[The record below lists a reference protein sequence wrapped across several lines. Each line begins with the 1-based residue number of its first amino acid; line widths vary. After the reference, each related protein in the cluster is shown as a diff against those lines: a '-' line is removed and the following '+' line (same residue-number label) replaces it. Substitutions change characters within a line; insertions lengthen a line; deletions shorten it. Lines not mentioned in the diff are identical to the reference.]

1 MRNIEH
7 DNGMGLLLDPV
18 THAPVPSTA
27 RGVLA
32 SVLVAE
38 RMANAVRVVKERA
51 DDELSGCRGDLFGKT
66 RELALSA
73 RTYVEVPAVAGI
85 SHAAPV
91 LRNR

>member
-1 MRNIEH
+1 MRNIKH
-7 DNGMGLLLDPV
+7 DNGMSLLLDPV
-18 THAPVPSTA
+18 TDAPVLSPA

-32 SVLVAE
+32 SVFVAE

-51 DDELSGCRGDLFGKT
+51 DDELGGCRGDLLGKT
-66 RELALSA
+66 PELALSA
-73 RTYVEVPAVAGI
+73 RMYVEVPATASI